1 MLLTLA
7 RGYYLYK
14 WKKTPT
20 TPQNINTRINGAC
33 GFAFSMSALFGCYEA
48 IAIMENDLPSTTLV
62 ILLSAGMSA
71 SAAVS
76 LGMLLP
82 VALRM
87 LTFTDTLYHV
97 YSSLIILFLI
107 FGIHVSR
114 STSKSVSQSISMRFE
129 NRDLLADLQLEKSRT
144 QKLLSN
150 LQQEKNRAEEALH
163 REAQANISKSQFL
176 AAASHDLR
184 QPLNSLRLFTST
196 LELQTRDTQHRALA
210 SQIDESVETLEE
222 LFNGLLDISKLDAG
236 ILPVNHQPTDL
247 SPVLKRISDDFQP
260 LAARKGLEFRTSF
273 DSHVAVTDPLLL
285 ERLLRNLL
293 NNAIRYTAKGSVS
306 LSTTVIDDCVEI
318 AIADTG
324 LGIRS
329 EDQSRIFEEFV
340 QLDNPSRDKDQGI
353 GLGLSIVKRVADL
366 LDIPVSVE
374 SAPGVGSTFSLRL
387 KLSTD
392 SIGDTISVKASAEAE
407 VCVNAIHVL
416 IIDDDERTC
425 SALEGLLQA
434 WGCGV
439 TTATSG
445 DLAIAQIAV
454 EDKTPDV
461 IISDYRLKNFE
472 TGGDAIRSVC
482 DYRRIRVGFIG
493 STRPTWLRQ
502 TNRALAE
509 PNLPK
514 SADTVSP
521 CDMGEGN
528 PVTPVRIDLLSCQ
541 CLVDSGCCLS
551 KLTRL
556 MGHLKHHCRCR

>member
-1 MLLTLA
+1 
-7 RGYYLYK
+7 
-14 WKKTPT
+14 
-20 TPQNINTRINGAC
+20 
-33 GFAFSMSALFGCYEA
+33 
-48 IAIMENDLPSTTLV
+48 MENDLPSTSLV
-62 ILLSAGMSA
+62 ILLSAGISA

-76 LGMLLP
+76 LGHVPVVYACTTIPMLLP

-97 YSSLIILFLI
+97 YSGLIILFLM

-129 NRDLLADLQLEKSRT
+129 NRE
-144 QKLLSN
+144 
-150 LQQEKNRAEEALH
+150 LH

-260 LAARKGLEFRTSF
+260 LAASKGLEFRTSF

-293 NNAIRYTAKGSVS
+293 NNAIRYTTNGSVS

-324 LGIRS
+324 LGIRL

-366 LDIPVSVE
+366 LDIPVSVV
-374 SAPGVGSTFSLRL
+374 SALGVGSTFSLRL
-387 KLSTD
+387 KLSTVSVD
-392 SIGDTISVKASAEAE
+392 DALSVKASAEAE

-434 WGCGV
+434 WGCRV

-454 EDKTPDV
+454 EVK
-461 IISDYRLKNFE
+461 SRLSF
-472 TGGDAIRSVC
+472 
-482 DYRRIRVGFIG
+482 
-493 STRPTWLRQ
+493 
-502 TNRALAE
+502 
-509 PNLPK
+509 
-514 SADTVSP
+514 
-521 CDMGEGN
+521 
-528 PVTPVRIDLLSCQ
+528 
-541 CLVDSGCCLS
+541 
-551 KLTRL
+551 
-556 MGHLKHHCRCR
+556 